1 MYYART
7 QSLGHPF
14 SLSTFNPWMM
24 PFLIMAS
31 DTIDT
36 LTALFALNTFSELQ
50 IGMYNRVLDISLWK
64 SQTYYLQNQNLS
76 FPINPTPM
84 VDSPISVPGSS
95 IFSRQRQQIKPSP
108 SLILHTHL
116 DKIYGL
122 SCLPNTSWIQLVF
135 AIHMILACIFL
146 HSDYWWSSFLR
157 VCPISLVST
166 CWPMW
171 SW

>member
-1 MYYART
+1 
-7 QSLGHPF
+7 
-14 SLSTFNPWMM
+14 
-24 PFLIMAS
+24 MAS
-31 DTIDT
+31 DIIDT

-84 VDSPISVPGSS
+84 VDSPISVPGSP
-95 IFSRQRQQIKPSP
+95 IFPRQRQQIKPSP
-108 SLILHTHL
+108 PLILHTHL

-135 AIHMILACIFL
+135 AIHKILAW
-146 HSDYWWSSFLR
+146 YKPPSSRTQMTGDLPSFAFAQ
-157 VCPISLVST
+157 
-166 CWPMW
+166 
-171 SW
+171 